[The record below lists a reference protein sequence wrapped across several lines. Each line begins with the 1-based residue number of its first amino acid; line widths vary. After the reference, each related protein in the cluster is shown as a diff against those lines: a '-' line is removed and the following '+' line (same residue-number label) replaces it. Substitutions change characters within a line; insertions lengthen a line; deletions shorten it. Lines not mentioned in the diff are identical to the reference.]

1 MAGRTA
7 LILRAH
13 IAGTN
18 GKGSTA
24 AFLESILRR
33 AGFRTGLNTS
43 PHLEKIN
50 ERIRVNGEEISD
62 EAFAETFTRIQALNE
77 ELLAAG
83 KLRAHPTYFECVTA
97 MAFEYFARAR
107 VEFGVFEVGLGGRL
121 DATNIL
127 TPVVSIITR
136 VDFDHENFLGHS
148 LAEIA
153 AEKAGILKPSVP
165 VVVAEQ
171 RPEAL
176 EVIRARARELG
187 CPVIETAA
195 AFRIEK
201 EWMENGCSRARVT
214 EVESGWP
221 LELAPRLPGKFQ
233 IQNSLNAVAAARYLQ
248 KRGYRISDDAITQG
262 IAEAVWPGRLE
273 KLQTE
278 PGCLSGWRAQ
288 SFGGERAC
296 GLPGA
301 EPRGRKIWLVFGAL
315 RDKAVD
321 EIAGVLFPH
330 AAEVIF
336 TAAAHHARDFRRP
349 AGGNHVASRRA
360 FHDCSRRGSRA
371 RICAR
376 PGRCARRR
384 HRRRVALPC
393 RATAPLLEK
402 SRAGR
407 RALKNTV
414 EYRGSGSDTVFPD
427 TLNIDG
433 EEKFK
438 GTEAREKRDA
448 RRDEFGAR
456 ARSSASSWARLPIGR
471 RWSTPSRTLTELA
484 CRTKRAWFLRIARRT
499 CFLNTRRAR
508 RSAALK

>member
-1 MAGRTA
+1 MDYEAAVRYLLSLGRELAAPTQA
-7 LILRAH
+7 AAAKFDLENITILAERLGRPDRAYPSAH
-13 IAGTN
+13 MAGTN

-33 AGFRTGLNTS
+33 ADFRTGLNTS

-62 EAFAETFTRIQALNE
+62 DAFAETFTRIQALNE
-77 ELLAAG
+77 ELLASG

-153 AEKAGILKPSVP
+153 SEKAGILKPSVP
-165 VVVAEQ
+165 LVLAEQ
-171 RPEAL
+171 RPEVP

-187 CPVIETAA
+187 CPVIETAT
-195 AFRIEK
+195 AFQIEK

-214 EVESGWP
+214 EVESGWS
-221 LELAPRLPGKFQ
+221 LELAPSLPGRFQ
-233 IQNSLNAVAAARYLQ
+233 VQNSINALAAARYLQ
-248 KRGYRISDDAITQG
+248 KRGYRISDSSIVEG

-273 KLQTE
+273 KLQVG
-278 PGCLSGWRAQ
+278 PDVYLD
-288 SFGGERAC
+288 
-296 GLPGA
+296 GA
-301 EPRGRKIWLVFGAL
+301 HNPSAARELAAFLEQNLTGRKVRLVFGAL

-336 TAAAHHARDFRRP
+336 TQPRTTRAISVAQLAEITAHHALHF
-349 AGGNHVASRRA
+349 
-360 FHDCSRRGSRA
+360 
-371 RICAR
+371 
-376 PGRCARRR
+376 
-384 HRRRVALPC
+384 
-393 RATAPLLEK
+393 
-402 SRAGR
+402 
-407 RALKNTV
+407 TV
-414 EYRGSGSDTVFPD
+414 IPEP
-427 TLNIDG
+427 
-433 EEKFK
+433 E
-438 GTEAREKRDA
+438 
-448 RRDEFGAR
+448 
-456 ARSSASSWARLPIGR
+456 
-471 RWSTPSRTLTELA
+471 
-484 CRTKRAWFLRIARRT
+484 
-499 CFLNTRRAR
+499 
-508 RSAALK
+508 AALEYALDRADVTDAVIVAGSLYLVGQLRHYWKNRVQVAAR